1 MDALLAGVG
10 LTMSLFIT
18 GLVFNDPEMFDQSTY
33 RILPASVIS
42 GVAGIVWLREAR
54 KHTKYWCRIIARD
67 R

>member
-1 MDALLAGVG
+1 
-10 LTMSLFIT
+10 MSLFIT

-42 GVAGIVWLREAR
+42 GVAGIVWLREPR
-54 KHTKYWCRIIARD
+54 KHSKHWYCIIARD